1 MGFRWLFCGVCA
13 SSLVS
18 RVISWHLVGFCML
31 LCGFVRISFTVYD
44 FVLLYLV
51 GFLCNLGSISSD
63 VKIVLQVSV
72 TSCDF
77 VWFC

>member
-1 MGFRWLFCGVCA
+1 
-13 SSLVS
+13 
-18 RVISWHLVGFCML
+18 ML